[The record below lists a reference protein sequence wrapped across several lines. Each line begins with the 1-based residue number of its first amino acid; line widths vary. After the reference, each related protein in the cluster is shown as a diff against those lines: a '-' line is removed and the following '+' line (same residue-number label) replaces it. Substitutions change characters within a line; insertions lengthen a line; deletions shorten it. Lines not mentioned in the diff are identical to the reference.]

1 METMESCIADAKA
14 RHKLLEKESVS
25 DFVEEIFESNLD
37 LHSSEVIAKSVQWI
51 TVTQKYIG

>member
-1 METMESCIADAKA
+1 MENCIADSKA

-37 LHSSEVIAKSVQWI
+37 LHSSEVIANQSNGSLSLKS
-51 TVTQKYIG
+51 T